1 MEKAQ
6 HLMAVAKEM
15 HDVAELPGS
24 ISSSRDF
31 LRHQN
36 TTKAGLH
43 WTSHVSCRAMRFYKI
58 LQLAVVSK
66 VVLGSE
72 MASSEFLHAIPKIP
86 EESHGGSQ
94 SSAGV

>member
-1 MEKAQ
+1 MTWDDTAQAKQEMEKAQ

-36 TTKAGLH
+36 TVQKPDFIGLL
-43 WTSHVSCRAMRFYKI
+43 MF
-58 LQLAVVSK
+58 LVV
-66 VVLGSE
+66 
-72 MASSEFLHAIPKIP
+72 
-86 EESHGGSQ
+86 Q
-94 SSAGV
+94 